1 MKRNRSPLFSPTA
14 GESGENSGKLLETG
28 DTQRSLLGC
37 PGESRCQR
45 KDFASLPARVMKT
58 LLGHTSGAGKSARK
72 SVKKKKG
79 KEGGKQLFLAVAL
92 DGVECSGCWT

>member
-14 GESGENSGKLLETG
+14 GESGENWGKLLETG

-45 KDFASLPARVMKT
+45 EDFASLPARVMKT
-58 LLGHTSGAGKSARK
+58 LLGHTSGTGKSARK
-72 SVKKKKG
+72 SVKKKR
-79 KEGGKQLFLAVAL
+79 KENREENSF
-92 DGVECSGCWT
+92 S